1 MKEKRIRLAKI
12 NPEITV
18 REIGDFIVNYLKKFN
33 KTGGVIG
40 LSGGVDSTVVAAIAK
55 KAFDNYNR
63 KKPEKN
69 LELVGYMLPS
79 KINNT
84 KDTRDGIDIAE
95 KLNIRYE
102 VRNIEP
108 IVNAYEKTNPE
119 VMNSS
124 YNKGNLISRIRANIL
139 STKASIENKLVIGTG
154 NKDEDYGIGYYTMFG
169 DGAVHI
175 NPIGNLPKR
184 LVRQIADYFG
194 FHEIAKKTPAAG
206 LELGQTDFKDLGY
219 DYYAV
224 ELVLEGIQQGFSRGE
239 LYSHSQIKNTITP
252 NLKFSR
258 FSRIEDIVNDIIWRH
273 CNIALP
279 KQSLIH
285 PPTAPINNMRYE

>member
-1 MKEKRIRLAKI
+1 MEKKIKISKI
-12 NPEITV
+12 NPEVTV
-18 REIGDFIVNYLKKFN
+18 REIGDFIVNYMKKFN

-40 LSGGVDSTVVAAIAK
+40 LSGGVDSTVTAAITK

-84 KDTRDGIDIAE
+84 KDTTDGIDIAK

-108 IVNAYEKTNPE
+108 IVIAYKKTNSE
-119 VMNSS
+119 VMKSN

-139 STKASIENKLVIGTG
+139 STKASTEKKLVIGTG
-154 NKDEDYGIGYYTMFG
+154 NKDEDYGVGYYTMFG

-175 NPIGNLPKR
+175 NPIGDLPKR

-194 FHEIAKKTPAAG
+194 FHEIAKKTPLAG

-219 DYYAV
+219 DYYAI
-224 ELVLEGIQQGFSRGE
+224 ELVLEGIQQGFSRAE
-239 LYSHSQIKNTITP
+239 LYSHSQIKNAIIP
-252 NLKFSR
+252 QLKFSK
-258 FSRIEDIVNDIIWRH
+258 FNQLEDIVDDILWRH
-273 CNIALP
+273 DNIALP

-285 PPTAPINNMRYE
+285 PPTAPINNVRYE

>member
-1 MKEKRIRLAKI
+1 MEKKIKISKI
-12 NPEITV
+12 NPEVNV
-18 REIGDFIVNYLKKFN
+18 REIGDFIVNYMKKFN

-40 LSGGVDSTVVAAIAK
+40 LSGGVDSTVTAAITK

-84 KDTRDGIDIAE
+84 KDTTDGIDIAK

-108 IVNAYEKTNPE
+108 IVIAYKKTNSE
-119 VMNSS
+119 VMKSN

-139 STKASIENKLVIGTG
+139 STKASTEKKLVIGTG
-154 NKDEDYGIGYYTMFG
+154 NKDEDYGVGYYTMFG

-175 NPIGNLPKR
+175 NPIGDLPKR

-194 FHEIAKKTPAAG
+194 FHEIAKKTPLAG

-219 DYYAV
+219 DYYAI
-224 ELVLEGIQQGFSRGE
+224 ELVLEGIQQGFSRAE
-239 LYSHSQIKNTITP
+239 LYSHSQIKNAIIP
-252 NLKFSR
+252 QLKFSK
-258 FSRIEDIVNDIIWRH
+258 FNQLEDIVDDILWRH
-273 CNIALP
+273 DNIALP

-285 PPTAPINNMRYE
+285 PPTAPINNVRYE

>member
-1 MKEKRIRLAKI
+1 MKEKRIRIAKI
-12 NPEITV
+12 NPEIAV

-33 KTGGVIG
+33 KDGGVIG
-40 LSGGVDSTVVAAIAK
+40 LSGGVDSTVTAAITK

-63 KKPEKN
+63 KKPERN
-69 LELVGYMLPS
+69 LELVGYILPS
-79 KINNT
+79 FVNNH
-84 KDTRDGIDIAE
+84 KDTTDGIDVAE

-119 VMNSS
+119 AMKSH

-154 NKDEDYGIGYYTMFG
+154 NKDEDYGVGYYTMFG
-169 DGAVHI
+169 DGAVHV

-194 FHEIAKKTPAAG
+194 FYEIAKKTPAAG
-206 LELGQTDFKDLGY
+206 LELGQTDFRDLGY

-224 ELVLEGIQQGFSRGE
+224 ELVLEGIQQGFSRTE
-239 LYSHSQIKNTITP
+239 LYNHSQIKDTITP
-252 NLKFSR
+252 QLKFSK
-258 FSRIEDIVNDIIWRH
+258 FNNIEDIVDDILWRH
-273 CNIALP
+273 KNIALS
-279 KQSLIH
+279 KQDLIH
-285 PPTAPINNMRYE
+285 PPAAPINNLRYE